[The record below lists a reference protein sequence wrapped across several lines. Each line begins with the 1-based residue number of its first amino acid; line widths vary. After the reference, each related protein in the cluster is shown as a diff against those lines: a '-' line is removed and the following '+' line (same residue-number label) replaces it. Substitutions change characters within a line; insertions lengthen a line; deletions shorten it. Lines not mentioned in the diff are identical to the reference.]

1 MWRREDK
8 CYCNFEW
15 SWIECISI
23 CPHSSYNVIAHETK
37 RIHFIIILYT
47 LNETCTNPKLFTSF
61 VPHPFPNRCLLTFPP
76 CAEAVTDKNQRS
88 RISSFA
94 IHPYSWI
101 ALSFISIWSAAGSRN
116 KSISPLEYIG
126 KVCTPF
132 ECTSALFSLVPR
144 SVTRFVPR
152 RSRKNTR
159 EARSPR
165 LCPLCQRRRRN
176 YFAATVDGN
185 AAVWVRRR
193 SREAALACLP
203 RISYFLGGIRD
214 SFPPGEEVGPASSVS
229 SRSWLNWTGEFFSP
243 FLEMKLSRRVSG
255 KKRRFV
261 PGLESKEIG
270 LFEATCCCCVSN
282 LNFDRRIFYF
292 IVFHFGDYFGL
303 TVSWFDRFKLYAG
316 ILNSILFY

>member
-1 MWRREDK
+1 MI
-8 CYCNFEW
+8 
-15 SWIECISI
+15 IERISI
-23 CPHSSYNVIAHETK
+23 CSSYNVIARETK
-37 RIHFIIILYT
+37 RIHLIIILYTNT

-61 VPHPFPNRCLLTFPP
+61 VPSSLPQSLFTYFSSLCHHPRRLQI
-76 CAEAVTDKNQRS
+76 KIKGHGS
-88 RISSFA
+88 RVSPS
-94 IHPYSWI
+94 IHIHESLWV
-101 ALSFISIWSAAGSRN
+101 LSQFEAAGSRN

-126 KVCTPF
+126 KVC
-132 ECTSALFSLVPR
+132 SSVRGSRSLLSC

-203 RISYFLGGIRD
+203 RISYFLSCIV
-214 SFPPGEEVGPASSVS
+214 STTEEVGPASSVS
-229 SRSWLNWTGEFFSP
+229 RRSWLNWTGEFFSP
-243 FLEMKLSRRVSG
+243 FWKWNYRGEFRG

-270 LFEATCCCCVSN
+270 LFEATCCC
-282 LNFDRRIFYF
+282 F
-292 IVFHFGDYFGL
+292 
-303 TVSWFDRFKLYAG
+303 
-316 ILNSILFY
+316 